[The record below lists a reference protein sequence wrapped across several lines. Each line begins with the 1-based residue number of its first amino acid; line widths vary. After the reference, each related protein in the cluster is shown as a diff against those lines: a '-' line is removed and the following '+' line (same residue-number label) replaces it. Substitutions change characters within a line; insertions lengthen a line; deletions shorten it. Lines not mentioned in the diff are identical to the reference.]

1 MPEDISSQEKLE
13 EQLPLL
19 GHRNWIVVADAAY
32 PWQTA
37 PGVETI
43 CTNAAQIDV
52 VKAVIEAVDGAP
64 HVRPIVYIDAELSCL
79 LEEDA
84 PGING
89 YRGELIHALVGR
101 AVRELPHEEIIAKL
115 DAAGRA
121 FHILLLKTTLT
132 LPYTSVFLELDCG
145 YWSPE
150 AEQRLRAAFK
160 A

>member
-1 MPEDISSQEKLE
+1 MAEDISWQDQLE

-37 PGVETI
+37 PGVETVS
-43 CTNAAQIDV
+43 TGAEQIDV
-52 VKAVIEAVDGAP
+52 VKAVFAAVDRAL
-64 HVRPIVYIDAELSCL
+64 HVRPIVYIDAELSFL
-79 LEEDA
+79 MEEDA
-84 PGING
+84 KGING
-89 YRGELIHALVGR
+89 YRGELIAALTGR
-101 AVRELPHEEIIAKL
+101 TVKEMPHEEIIAKL

-150 AEQRLRAAFK
+150 AEQRLRAVFK
-160 A
+160 P

>member
-1 MPEDISSQEKLE
+1 MPKGISWRARLE

-19 GHRNWIVVADAAY
+19 GHRNWIVVADGAY

-37 PGVETI
+37 PGVETVS
-43 CTNAAQIDV
+43 TGAAQIEV
-52 VKAVIEAVDGAP
+52 VKAVLDAVDQAP
-64 HVRPIVYIDAELSCL
+64 HVRPIVYLDAELSFL

-84 PGING
+84 QGINR
-89 YRGELIHALVGR
+89 YRAELNDALADR
-101 AVRELPHEEIIAKL
+101 AVRALPHDEIIAKL

-145 YWSPE
+145 YWSPA
-150 AEQRLRAAFK
+150 AEERLRRAFK

>member
-1 MPEDISSQEKLE
+1 MPEGISWQKRLE
-13 EQLPLL
+13 AQLPLL
-19 GHRNWIVVADAAY
+19 GHRNWIVVADWAY

-43 CTNAAQIDV
+43 FTGAGQIEV
-52 VKAVIEAVDGAP
+52 VKAVLDAIDRAP
-64 HVRPIVYIDAELSCL
+64 HVRPITYVDAELPFLSND
-79 LEEDA
+79 DA
-84 PGING
+84 EGIDG
-89 YRGELIHALVGR
+89 YRDDLKAALAGR
-101 AVRELPHEEIIAKL
+101 AVRELPHDEIIAKL

-145 YWSPE
+145 YWSAE
-150 AEQRLRAAFK
+150 EEQRLRKAFK